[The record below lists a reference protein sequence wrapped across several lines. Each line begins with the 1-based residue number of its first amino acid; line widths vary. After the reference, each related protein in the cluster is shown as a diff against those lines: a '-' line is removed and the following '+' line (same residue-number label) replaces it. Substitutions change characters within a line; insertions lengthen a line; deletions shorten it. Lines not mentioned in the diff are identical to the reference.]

1 MLGLEIIKQT
11 MQQNSS
17 NGGMSEELRK
27 KIAIAKINESI
38 RPIGDNWFFSNILDR
53 IINSELPEESKGE
66 LIEHLK
72 SEYVSLNKEIK
83 KELDEVFG
91 AEKQASV
98 KADDNVDVKGKEE
111 IGQSK
116 EGSSEEAAQDDSE
129 DEHKTPAEHVVE
141 QKPGQSIFNY

>member
-11 MQQNSS
+11 IQQNSS
-17 NGGMSEELRK
+17 NGMSEILRK

-38 RPIGDNWFFSNILDR
+38 RSIGDYWFFSNILDR
-53 IINSELPEESKGE
+53 ISNSELPEEEKGE
-66 LIEHLK
+66 LIEFLK
-72 SEYVSLNKEIK
+72 TKYISLNNEIK

-91 AEKQASV
+91 VEKQASV
-98 KADDNVDVKGKEE
+98 KSDDNVDVKGKEE

-116 EGSSEEAAQDDSE
+116 EGDSNEEAQDDSE
-129 DEHKTPAEHVVE
+129 DEHKTPAEHVIE

>member
-11 MQQNSS
+11 IQQNSS
-17 NGGMSEELRK
+17 NGMSEILRK

-38 RPIGDNWFFSNILDR
+38 RSIGDYWFFSNILDR
-53 IINSELPEESKGE
+53 ISNSELPEEEKGE
-66 LIEHLK
+66 LIEFLK
-72 SEYVSLNKEIK
+72 TKYISLNNEIK

-91 AEKQASV
+91 VEKQASV
-98 KADDNVDVKGKEE
+98 KSDDNVDVKGKEE

-116 EGSSEEAAQDDSE
+116 EGDSSESAQDDSE
-129 DEHKTPAEHVVE
+129 DEHKTPAEHVIE

>member
-11 MQQNSS
+11 IQQNSS
-17 NGGMSEELRK
+17 NGMSEVLRK

-38 RPIGDNWFFSNILDR
+38 RSIGDYWFFSNILDR
-53 IINSELPEESKGE
+53 ISNSELPEEEKGE
-66 LIEHLK
+66 LIEFLK
-72 SEYVSLNKEIK
+72 TKYISLNNEIK

-91 AEKQASV
+91 VEKQASV
-98 KADDNVDVKGKEE
+98 KSDDNVDVKGKEE

-116 EGSSEEAAQDDSE
+116 EGDSSESAQDDSE
-129 DEHKTPAEHVVE
+129 DEHKTPAEHVIE

>member
-11 MQQNSS
+11 IQQNSS
-17 NGGMSEELRK
+17 NGMSEVLRK

-38 RPIGDNWFFSNILDR
+38 RSIGDYWFFSNILDR
-53 IINSELPEESKGE
+53 ISNSELPEEEKGE
-66 LIEHLK
+66 LIEFLK
-72 SEYVSLNKEIK
+72 TKYISLNNEIK

-91 AEKQASV
+91 VEKQASV
-98 KADDNVDVKGKEE
+98 KSDDNVDVKGKEE

-116 EGSSEEAAQDDSE
+116 ECESNEEAQDDSE
-129 DEHKTPAEHVVE
+129 DEHKTPAEHVIE

>member
-11 MQQNSS
+11 IQQNSS
-17 NGGMSEELRK
+17 NGMSEVLRK

-38 RPIGDNWFFSNILDR
+38 RSIGDYWFFSNILDR
-53 IINSELPEESKGE
+53 ISNSELPEEEKGE
-66 LIEHLK
+66 LIEFLK
-72 SEYVSLNKEIK
+72 TKYISLNNEIK

-91 AEKQASV
+91 VEKQASV
-98 KADDNVDVKGKEE
+98 KSDDNVDVKGKEE

-116 EGSSEEAAQDDSE
+116 EGESNEEAQDDSE
-129 DEHKTPAEHVVE
+129 DEHKTPAEHVIE

>member
-11 MQQNSS
+11 IQQNSS
-17 NGGMSEELRK
+17 NGMSEILRK

-38 RPIGDNWFFSNILDR
+38 RSIGDYWFFSNILDR
-53 IINSELPEESKGE
+53 ISNSELPEEEKEE
-66 LIEHLK
+66 LIEFLK
-72 SEYVSLNKEIK
+72 TKYISLNNEIK

-91 AEKQASV
+91 VEKQASV
-98 KADDNVDVKGKEE
+98 KSDDNVDVKGKEE

-116 EGSSEEAAQDDSE
+116 EGESNEEAQDDSE
-129 DEHKTPAEHVVE
+129 DEHKTPAEHVIE

>member
-11 MQQNSS
+11 IQQNSS
-17 NGGMSEELRK
+17 NGMSEILRK

-38 RPIGDNWFFSNILDR
+38 RSIGDYWFFFFFFDR
-53 IINSELPEESKGE
+53 ISNSELPEEEKGE
-66 LIEHLK
+66 LIEFLK
-72 SEYVSLNKEIK
+72 TKYISLNNEIK

-91 AEKQASV
+91 VEKQASV
-98 KADDNVDVKGKEE
+98 KSDDNVDVKGKEE

-116 EGSSEEAAQDDSE
+116 EGESNEEAQDDSE
-129 DEHKTPAEHVVE
+129 DEHKTPAEHVIE

>member
-11 MQQNSS
+11 IQQNSS
-17 NGGMSEELRK
+17 NGMSEILRK

-38 RPIGDNWFFSNILDR
+38 RSIGDYWFFSNILDR
-53 IINSELPEESKGE
+53 ISNSELPEEEKGE
-66 LIEHLK
+66 LIEFLK
-72 SEYVSLNKEIK
+72 TKYISLNNEIK

-91 AEKQASV
+91 VEKQASV
-98 KADDNVDVKGKEE
+98 KSDDNVDVKGKEK

-116 EGSSEEAAQDDSE
+116 EGESNEEAQDDSE
-129 DEHKTPAEHVVE
+129 DEHKTPAEHVIE

>member
-11 MQQNSS
+11 IQQNSS
-17 NGGMSEELRK
+17 NGMAEKKKK

-38 RPIGDNWFFSNILDR
+38 RSIGDSWFFSNMLDR
-53 IINSELPEESKGE
+53 ISNTELPEEEKGE
-66 LIEHLK
+66 LIEFLK
-72 SEYVSLNKEIK
+72 TKYISLNNEIK

-91 AEKQASV
+91 VEKQASV
-98 KADDNVDVKGKEE
+98 KSDDNVDVKGKEE

-116 EGSSEEAAQDDSE
+116 EGESNEEAQDDSE
-129 DEHKTPAEHVVE
+129 DEHKTPAEHVIE

>member
-11 MQQNSS
+11 IQQNSS
-17 NGGMSEELRK
+17 NGMSEILRK

-38 RPIGDNWFFSNILDR
+38 RSIGDYWFFSNILDR
-53 IINSELPEESKGE
+53 ISNSELPEEEKGE
-66 LIEHLK
+66 LIEFLK
-72 SEYVSLNKEIK
+72 TKYISLNNEIK

-91 AEKQASV
+91 VEKQASV
-98 KADDNVDVKGKEE
+98 KSDDNVDVKGKEE

-116 EGSSEEAAQDDSE
+116 EGESNEEAQDDSE
-129 DEHKTPAEHVVE
+129 DEHKTPAEHVIE

>member
-11 MQQNSS
+11 IQQNSS
-17 NGGMSEELRK
+17 NGMSEILRK

-38 RPIGDNWFFSNILDR
+38 RSIGDYWYFSYILDR
-53 IINSELPEESKGE
+53 ISNSELLEEEKGE
-66 LIEHLK
+66 LIEFLK
-72 SEYVSLNKEIK
+72 TKYISLNNEIK

-91 AEKQASV
+91 VEKQASV
-98 KADDNVDVKGKEE
+98 KSDDNVDVKGKEE

-116 EGSSEEAAQDDSE
+116 EGESNEEAQDDSE
-129 DEHKTPAEHVVE
+129 DEHKTPAEHVIE